1 MHNKLQLIFIRIY
14 FVIVSRLFPSL
25 AVVSAHRFFHY
36 PIKNKKTNPNEKALP
51 EAKKFNIKL
60 YNDVILQGYRW
71 GNENHPIV
79 FLVHGWSSTSKS
91 MSHFTDILLK
101 HNYQVISYDAIRH
114 GESSGKLSDLAS
126 WADSVH
132 AILDYAGEVECIIA
146 HSFGCAAVTVASK
159 LGLHTKKLIFI
170 APIHNVDTIL
180 KRFGE
185 QLYIPTYILE
195 RMKQYTWEYNQQR
208 FETYGKDLE
217 DIFHSKFHVPTL
229 IFHDLED
236 KEVPIENSKMLC
248 QKWPWVIL
256 KKTQGLGHR
265 RILYD
270 ETVVNESHAFI
281 RDTLK
286 LD

>member
-1 MHNKLQLIFIRIY
+1 MRSQLQLTLIRIY
-14 FVIVSRLFPSL
+14 FAIVSRLFPSL
-25 AVVSAHRFFHY
+25 AVISAHKLFHY
-36 PIKNKKTNPNEKALP
+36 PIKTKKNNPNEKPLP
-51 EAKKFNIKL
+51 KAKKFTISL
-60 YNDVILQGYRW
+60 YKDVTLQCYRW

-79 FLVHGWSSTSKS
+79 FLVHGWSTTSKS
-91 MSHFTDILLK
+91 LSHFIDTLLT

-114 GESSGKLSDLAS
+114 GNSKGKLSDLAN
-126 WADSVH
+126 WADSVQT
-132 AILDYAGEVECIIA
+132 ILGYVGEVECIIA

-159 LGLHTKKLIFI
+159 LGLSTKKLVFI
-170 APIHNVDTIL
+170 APIHNVNTIL

-185 QLYIPTYILE
+185 QLYIPTHILE

-208 FETYGKDLE
+208 FEAYGKDLE

-236 KEVPIENSKMLC
+236 KEVNIENAEALC
-248 QKWPWVIL
+248 QKWPWAIL

-270 ETVVNESHAFI
+270 ETVVKQSLAFI
-281 RDTLK
+281 CSTLK